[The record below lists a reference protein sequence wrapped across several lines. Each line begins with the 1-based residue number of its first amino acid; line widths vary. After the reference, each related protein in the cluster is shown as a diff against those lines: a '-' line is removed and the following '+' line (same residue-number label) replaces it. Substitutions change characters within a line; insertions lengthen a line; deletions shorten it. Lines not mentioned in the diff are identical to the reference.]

1 MGKLYLVI
9 SLFLFTAA
17 VNMYAQDQMT
27 PVSGTHDTE
36 KISIDKYV
44 FETALNSADR
54 TITFLQWV
62 IGVFSGVITI
72 LFVIFKYRDE
82 KSLEKNRDEL
92 KDSQDKIEKIRL
104 ELIDE
109 EHKMNSMLEKL
120 QTMTQDY
127 EKKISTIESKI
138 AGLEIKSDELDRKTD
153 NMNEINRY
161 FSIAYSAVE
170 NNNNAEAVKYYTRII
185 EAEPDALT
193 MKVVLN
199 NRGIAYQ
206 NLGRFDLA
214 LKDYQRVIS
223 MDPNHPQSYGNRG
236 NVYDANGEY
245 QKAVADYTRAIELKP
260 DYADAYFNRASTYMK
275 MRRYDEAASD
285 FRKLLQ
291 IAPDDAAAAAS
302 LAEIF
307 LLTSKLPE
315 LRKLLE
321 DYRSTLSKK
330 NYMPMVVFFEAVL
343 KIQAGDGEPANGI
356 AMVASA
362 VEKFG
367 KPQWDFTELTSWAAT
382 APISPE
388 STSAILEMIDILKKT

>member
-1 MGKLYLVI
+1 MGKLFLNITVF
-9 SLFLFTAA
+9 LFLVSVSIF
-17 VNMYAQDQMT
+17 AQDQMT

-36 KISIDKYV
+36 KVSIDKYV

-92 KDSQDKIEKIRL
+92 KDSQDKIERIRL

-127 EKKISTIESKI
+127 EKKISTIERKI

-206 NLGRFDLA
+206 NLGRSDLA
-214 LKDYQRVIS
+214 IKDYQRVIS

-245 QKAVADYTRAIELKP
+245 EKAVTDYTKAIELKP
-260 DYADAYFNRASTYMK
+260 DYADAYFNRASTYMNLK
-275 MRRYDEAASD
+275 KYNDAAAD

-307 LLTSKLPE
+307 LITSKLPDLKKVLDE
-315 LRKLLE
+315 NRNA
-321 DYRSTLSKK
+321 LSKK
-330 NYMPMVVFFEAVL
+330 NYLPLVVFYEAVL
-343 KIQAGDGEPANGI
+343 NLLGGESDTAKETSILRNAI
-356 AMVASA
+356 D
-362 VEKFG
+362 KFG
-367 KPQWDFTELTSWAAT
+367 KPKWDFTEITTWAAT
-382 APISPE
+382 ASISPE
-388 STSAILEMIDILKKT
+388 ATSAILAMIDILKKS

>member
-1 MGKLYLVI
+1 MGKLYLVF
-9 SLFLFTAA
+9 SLFLFSIA
-17 VNMYAQDQMT
+17 VNIYPQDQMT
-27 PVSGTHDTE
+27 PVSGAHDTE
-36 KISIDKYV
+36 KVSIDKYV

-92 KDSQDKIEKIRL
+92 KDSQDKIERIRL

-206 NLGRFDLA
+206 NLGRSDLA
-214 LKDYQRVIS
+214 IKDYQRVIS

-245 QKAVADYTRAIELKP
+245 EKAVADYSKAIELKP
-260 DYADAYFNRASTYMK
+260 DYADAYFNRASTFMK
-275 MRRYDEAASD
+275 LRKYHDAEAD

-307 LLTSKLPE
+307 LITSKLPE
-315 LRKLLE
+315 LKKLLE
-321 DYRSTLSKK
+321 DYRNMLSKK
-330 NYMPMVVFFEAVL
+330 NYMPLVVFYEAAL
-343 KIQAGDGEPANGI
+343 KLLAGEPDTSKET
-356 AMVASA
+356 AMVRSA
-362 VEKFG
+362 AEKFG
-367 KPQWDFTELTSWAAT
+367 KTQWDFTEITSWAAT

-388 STSAILEMIDILKKT
+388 VTSAVLGMIDILKKG

>member
-1 MGKLYLVI
+1 MGKLFLNITVF
-9 SLFLFTAA
+9 LFLIS
-17 VNMYAQDQMT
+17 VNILSQDQMT

-36 KISIDKYV
+36 KVSIDKYV

-92 KDSQDKIEKIRL
+92 KDSQDKIERIRL

-185 EAEPDALT
+185 ETEPDALT

-206 NLGRFDLA
+206 NLGRSDLA
-214 LKDYQRVIS
+214 IKDYQRVIS

-245 QKAVADYTRAIELKP
+245 EKAVADYSKAIELKP
-260 DYADAYFNRASTYMK
+260 DYADAYFNRASTFMK
-275 MRRYDEAASD
+275 LRKYHDAEAD

-307 LLTSKLPE
+307 LITSKLPE
-315 LRKLLE
+315 LKKLLE
-321 DYRSTLSKK
+321 DYRNMLSKK
-330 NYMPMVVFFEAVL
+330 NYMPLVVFYEAAL
-343 KIQAGDGEPANGI
+343 KLLAGEPDTSKET
-356 AMVASA
+356 AMVRSA
-362 VEKFG
+362 AEKFG
-367 KPQWDFTELTSWAAT
+367 KTQWDFTEITSWAAT

-388 STSAILEMIDILKKT
+388 VTSAVLGMIDILKKG

>member
-1 MGKLYLVI
+1 MGKLYL
-9 SLFLFTAA
+9 LFFLFLLFTAS
-17 VNMYAQDQMT
+17 NIYPQDQMT

-36 KISIDKYV
+36 KVSIDKYV

-92 KDSQDKIEKIRL
+92 KDSQDKIERIRL

-127 EKKISTIESKI
+127 EKKISTIENKI

-206 NLGRFDLA
+206 NLGRSDLA

-245 QKAVADYTRAIELKP
+245 QKAVSDYTRAIELKP

-275 MRRYDEAASD
+275 MRKYDDASSD
-285 FRKLLQ
+285 FRKLLE

-307 LLTSKLPE
+307 LITSKLPE
-315 LRKLLE
+315 LKKLLE
-321 DYRSTLSKK
+321 DYRNTLSKK
-330 NYMPMVVFFEAVL
+330 NYMPLVVFYEAVL
-343 KIQAGDGEPANGI
+343 KLLTGEHDPAKDTAI
-356 AMVASA
+356 VRSA

-382 APISPE
+382 AAISPE
-388 STSAILEMIDILKKT
+388 ATSAILEMIDILKKA